1 MSNNQKLK
9 YLSLAYCAYLALTI
23 YWLFH
28 YTGPVQFLGEMQMSL
43 FGKQWQSV
51 SIMILNLPVILLGTY
66 LCNRVQNQNPD
77 KEFSAKWNVID
88 DLTNN
93 RLLKNALMPIIIII
107 IGLIMLSITLA
118 QSFGKDI
125 GTINIAQL
133 SSGKIAEHS
142 FYANISGYPD
152 PNVLVTQK
160 GNKMPRVY
168 IALRENS
175 QSNTPVH
182 LIISLDKDDIEEY
195 VYKDPK
201 SETVTVSGFV
211 TEGGEGEVRTW
222 LEKQGVAIAD
232 SYWTIVPG
240 VNLSNRSNGTYS
252 EIFIAIGFIIFA
264 AFIFY
269 RNCKEQTA

>member
-1 MSNNQKLK
+1 MSNNQKFK

-23 YWLFH
+23 YWDFH
-28 YTGPVQFLGEMQMSL
+28 YTGPMKFLGEMQISM
-43 FGKQWQSV
+43 FGKQWQAV
-51 SIMILNLPVILLGTY
+51 SLMILNLPVISLVTY
-66 LCNRVQNQNPD
+66 LRNRVQSQNPD

-93 RLLKNALMPIIIII
+93 RLLKNAIMPIIKII
-107 IGLIMLSITLA
+107 IGFVVLNITLA

-133 SSGKIAEHS
+133 TSGKIAEHS

-160 GNKMPRVY
+160 GARMPRVY

-182 LIISLDKDDIEEY
+182 LIISLDKGDIEEY
-195 VYKDPK
+195 VHKEPK

-222 LEKQGVAIAD
+222 LEKQGVAID
-232 SYWTIVPG
+232 ESYWTIIPR
-240 VNLSNRSNGTYS
+240 VNLSSRSSTKYFS
-252 EIFIAIGFIIFA
+252 IFIAIAFISFA

-269 RNCKEQTA
+269 RNRKEQTA

>member
-9 YLSLAYCAYLALTI
+9 YLSIAYCAYLALTI
-23 YWLFH
+23 YWDFH
-28 YTGPVQFLGEMQMSL
+28 YTGPVQFLGEMQISL

-51 SIMILNLPVILLGTY
+51 SLMILNLPVISFITY
-66 LCNRVQNQNPD
+66 LRNRVQSQNPD

-93 RLLKNALMPIIIII
+93 RLLKNALMPIIILI
-107 IGLIMLSITLA
+107 IGVIVLNITLE
-118 QSFGKDI
+118 QSFSKDI
-125 GTINIAQL
+125 GMISIAQL
-133 SSGKIAEHS
+133 TSGKIAEHS

-160 GNKMPRVY
+160 GTRMPRVY

-182 LIISLDKDDIEEY
+182 LIISLDKGDIEEY
-195 VYKDPK
+195 VHKDPK

-211 TEGGEGEVRTW
+211 TEGGEGKVRTW

-232 SYWTIVPG
+232 SYWTIIPK
-240 VNLSNRSNGTYS
+240 VNLSSRSNGKYS
-252 EIFIAIGFIIFA
+252 SVFIAIGFISFA

-269 RNCKEQTA
+269 RNSKEQTA

>member
-1 MSNNQKLK
+1 MINNQKLK
-9 YLSLAYCAYLALTI
+9 YLSLAYCAYLALTT

-28 YTGPVQFLGEMQMSL
+28 YTGLVQFLGEMQMSL

-51 SIMILNLPVILLGTY
+51 SLMILHIPVISFITY
-66 LCNRVQNQNPD
+66 LRNRVKSQNPD

-93 RLLKNALMPIIIII
+93 RLLKNALMPIIILI
-107 IGLIMLSITLA
+107 IGVIVLNITLA
-118 QSFGKDI
+118 QSFAKDI
-125 GTINIAQL
+125 GTISLTKL

-152 PNVLVTQK
+152 PNVLAIQK
-160 GNKMPRVY
+160 GTSIPQVY

-182 LIISLDKDDIEEY
+182 LIISLNKGDIEEY
-195 VYKDPK
+195 VHKDPK

-211 TEGGEGEVRTW
+211 SEGGEGQVKTW
-222 LEKQGVAIAD
+222 LEKQGVSIDD
-232 SYWTIVPG
+232 SYWTIVPK
-240 VNLSNRSNGTYS
+240 VNLSNRSSRKYFS
-252 EIFIAIGFIIFA
+252 VFIAIGFISFA

-269 RNCKEQTA
+269 RNCKE

>member
-1 MSNNQKLK
+1 MINNQKFK

-23 YWLFH
+23 YWDFH
-28 YTGPVQFLGEMQMSL
+28 YTGPVKFLGEMQMSL

-51 SIMILNLPVILLGTY
+51 SLMILNLPVISLVTY
-66 LCNRVQNQNPD
+66 LRNRVQSQNPD

-88 DLTNN
+88 DLTSN
-93 RLLKNALMPIIIII
+93 RLLKNALMPIIKII
-107 IGLIMLSITLA
+107 IGFIVLNITLA

-133 SSGKIAEHS
+133 TSGKIADHS

-152 PNVLVTQK
+152 PNVLAIQK
-160 GNKMPRVY
+160 GTSIPQVY

-182 LIISLDKDDIEEY
+182 LIISLNKGDIEEY
-195 VYKDPK
+195 VHKDPK

-232 SYWTIVPG
+232 SYWTIIPK
-240 VNLSNRSNGTYS
+240 VNLSSRSSAKYFS
-252 EIFIAIGFIIFA
+252 VFIAIAFLSCA

>member
-1 MSNNQKLK
+1 MSNNQKFK

-23 YWLFH
+23 YWDFH
-28 YTGPVQFLGEMQMSL
+28 YTGPVKFLGEMQMSL

-51 SIMILNLPVILLGTY
+51 SLMILNLPVISLGTY
-66 LCNRVQNQNPD
+66 LRNRVQSQNPD

-93 RLLKNALMPIIIII
+93 RLLKNALMPIIILI
-107 IGLIMLSITLA
+107 IGLIMLNITLA
-118 QSFGKDI
+118 QSFSKDI

-133 SSGKIAEHS
+133 NSGKIAEHS

-152 PNVLVTQK
+152 PNALVTQK
-160 GNKMPRVY
+160 GNRMPRVY

-195 VYKDPK
+195 VHKDPK

-232 SYWTIVPG
+232 SYWTIVPR

-252 EIFIAIGFIIFA
+252 SVFIPIAFISFA

-269 RNCKEQTA
+269 RNSKEQTA

>member
-9 YLSLAYCAYLALTI
+9 YLSLAYCAYLALTT

-28 YTGPVQFLGEMQMSL
+28 YTGLVQFLGEMQMNL
-43 FGKQWQSV
+43 FGKQWQSL
-51 SIMILNLPVILLGTY
+51 SFMILHLPVILLGTY
-66 LCNRVQNQNPD
+66 LRNRVQSQNPD

-88 DLTNN
+88 DLTSN
-93 RLLKNALMPIIIII
+93 RLLKNTLMPIIILI
-107 IGLIMLSITLA
+107 IGVIALNGTLA
-118 QSFGKDI
+118 QSFAKDI
-125 GTINIAQL
+125 GTISVTQL

-152 PNVLVTQK
+152 PNALVTQK
-160 GNKMPRVY
+160 GNRIPRVY

-182 LIISLDKDDIEEY
+182 LIISLEKGDIEEY
-195 VYKDPK
+195 IHEDPK

-232 SYWTIVPG
+232 SYWTIFPKA
-240 VNLSNRSNGTYS
+240 NLSNRSRGKYS
-252 EIFIAIGFIIFA
+252 SIFIAIAFISFA

-269 RNCKEQTA
+269 RNSKEQTA

>member
-1 MSNNQKLK
+1 MSNNQKFK

-23 YWLFH
+23 YWDFH
-28 YTGPVQFLGEMQMSL
+28 YTGPVKFLGEMQMSL
-43 FGKQWQSV
+43 FGKQWEAINLMS
-51 SIMILNLPVILLGTY
+51 LNLPVILLGTY
-66 LCNRVQNQNPD
+66 LRNRVQSQNPD

-88 DLTNN
+88 DLTSN
-93 RLLKNALMPIIIII
+93 RLLKNALMPLIILI
-107 IGLIMLSITLA
+107 IGLIMLNITLT
-118 QSFGKDI
+118 QSFCKDI
-125 GTINIAQL
+125 GTISIAQL
-133 SSGKIAEHS
+133 TSGKIAEHS

-152 PNVLVTQK
+152 PNALVTQK
-160 GNKMPRVY
+160 GNRIPRVY

-182 LIISLDKDDIEEY
+182 LIISLEKGDIEEY
-195 VYKDPK
+195 IHKDPK

-232 SYWTIVPG
+232 SYWTIIPG
-240 VNLSNRSNGTYS
+240 VNLNNRSNGTYS
-252 EIFIAIGFIIFA
+252 QIFIAIAFISFA
-264 AFIFY
+264 TFIFY

>member
-9 YLSLAYCAYLALTI
+9 YLSLAYCAYLGLTI

-28 YTGPVQFLGEMQMSL
+28 YTGPVKFLGEIQMSL
-43 FGKQWQSV
+43 FGKQLQSV
-51 SIMILNLPVILLGTY
+51 SLMIVNLPVIFLGTY
-66 LCNRVQNQNPD
+66 FRNRVQSQNPD

-88 DLTNN
+88 DLTSNQI
-93 RLLKNALMPIIIII
+93 LKNALMPIIILI
-107 IGLIMLSITLA
+107 IGLIILNITLA

-152 PNVLVTQK
+152 PNALVTQK
-160 GNKMPRVY
+160 GNRMPRVY

-175 QSNTPVH
+175 LSNTPVH
-182 LIISLDKDDIEEY
+182 LIISLDKGDIEEY
-195 VYKDPK
+195 LHKDPK

-232 SYWTIVPG
+232 NYWTIIPG
-240 VNLSNRSNGTYS
+240 VNLSNRSNRTYS
-252 EIFIAIGFIIFA
+252 SVFIAIGFISFA

>member
-1 MSNNQKLK
+1 MK
-9 YLSLAYCAYLALTI
+9 
-23 YWLFH
+23 
-28 YTGPVQFLGEMQMSL
+28 FLGEMQISM
-43 FGKQWQSV
+43 FGKQWQAV
-51 SIMILNLPVILLGTY
+51 SLMILNLPVISLVTY
-66 LCNRVQNQNPD
+66 LRNRVQSQNPD

-93 RLLKNALMPIIIII
+93 RLLKNAIMPIIKII
-107 IGLIMLSITLA
+107 IGFVVLNITLA

-133 SSGKIAEHS
+133 TSGKIAEHS

-160 GNKMPRVY
+160 GARMPRVY

-182 LIISLDKDDIEEY
+182 LIISLDKGDIEEY
-195 VYKDPK
+195 VHKEPK

-222 LEKQGVAIAD
+222 LEKQGVAID
-232 SYWTIVPG
+232 ESYWTIIPR
-240 VNLSNRSNGTYS
+240 VNLSSRSSTKYFS
-252 EIFIAIGFIIFA
+252 IFIAIAFISFA

-269 RNCKEQTA
+269 RNRKEQTA

>member
-1 MSNNQKLK
+1 MS
-9 YLSLAYCAYLALTI
+9 I
-23 YWLFH
+23 
-28 YTGPVQFLGEMQMSL
+28 
-43 FGKQWQSV
+43 FGKQWQAV
-51 SIMILNLPVILLGTY
+51 NLLILNLPVIWFITY
-66 LCNRVQNQNPD
+66 LRNRVQSQNPD
-77 KEFSAKWNVID
+77 REFSPKWNVID

-93 RLLKNALMPIIIII
+93 RLLKNALRPIIILI
-107 IGLIMLSITLA
+107 IGLIMLNITLA

-125 GTINIAQL
+125 GTISIAQL
-133 SSGKIAEHS
+133 TSGKIAEHS

-160 GNKMPRVY
+160 GNRMPRVY

-182 LIISLDKDDIEEY
+182 LIISLDKDNIEQY
-195 VYKDPK
+195 VHKDPN

-222 LEKQGVAIAD
+222 LEKQGVAIDD
-232 SYWTIVPG
+232 SYWTIVPK
-240 VNLSNRSNGTYS
+240 VNLSSRSSAKYFS
-252 EIFIAIGFIIFA
+252 VFIAIAFISLA

-269 RNCKEQTA
+269 RDRKEQTA